1 MLLVRGDITPTFG
14 GCASPSCVL
23 HSNTHEGEEVLLK
36 AGLLSPLSRMP
47 SKRTSKRK
55 ASKKLANNVA
65 EVLRQR
71 IRNMQSNELMY
82 EHMRNNPSNFFN
94 MDPIYEENAE
104 IIASIRPAMNIPMRS
119 KKSKKSKSR
128 KSFRKTVRRAKAAN
142 NLNNP
147 NTYRPN
153 H

>member
-1 MLLVRGDITPTFG
+1 
-14 GCASPSCVL
+14 
-23 HSNTHEGEEVLLK
+23 
-36 AGLLSPLSRMP
+36 MP
-47 SKRTSKRK
+47 SRQTRKRTHKRK
-55 ASKKLANNVA
+55 ASKKLANNIA

-94 MDPIYEENAE
+94 MGPIYEENAE
-104 IIASIRPAMNIPMRS
+104 IIASIQPTMNIPVRS
-119 KKSKKSKSR
+119 KKSKLR

-142 NLNNP
+142 NLNDR